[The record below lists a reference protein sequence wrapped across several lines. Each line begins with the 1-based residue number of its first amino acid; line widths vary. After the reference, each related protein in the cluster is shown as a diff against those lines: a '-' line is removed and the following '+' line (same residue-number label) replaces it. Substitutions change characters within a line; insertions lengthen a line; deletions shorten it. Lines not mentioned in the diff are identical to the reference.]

1 MNKEEYIEIKE
12 AETITGISSQY
23 IYRLEKKEEYKQY
36 YKRINRK
43 LHVSKD
49 FIVNHFS
56 NKEEFEDDNIYI
68 KEKKSTAENNYN
80 DKLIEILEKQ
90 IEDLQ
95 NQLVYQEKRA
105 AEEITFL
112 REQIESKYK
121 QLESKD
127 KQLDQQQQL
136 NAMTLSQ
143 MKELSA
149 PKEEPEKKPGEE
161 KKKSF
166 WEKLMG

>member
-12 AETITGISSQY
+12 AEQITGISAQY
-23 IYRLEKKEEYKQY
+23 IYRLAKKEEYKEY
-36 YKRINRK
+36 FKRIDRK
-43 LHVSKD
+43 KHVSKE
-49 FIVNHFS
+49 FILNHFEATE
-56 NKEEFEDDNIYI
+56 KEDNDNNIVS
-68 KEKKSTAENNYN
+68 KKINPEERNYN
-80 DKLIEILEKQ
+80 DKVIEILEKQ
-90 IEDLQ
+90 IEDLK
-95 NQLVYQEKRA
+95 NQMAFQEERA
-105 AEEITFL
+105 EKEIAFL
-112 REQIESKYK
+112 REQIESKDR

-149 PKEEPEKKPGEE
+149 PKEEPEKKPEEE